1 MNFFGNILSAAV
13 KTATLPIAVAKDVVN
28 VVAGDNPDAIKKHVK
43 SIGDDL
49 DDAFFPPFNQ

>member
-13 KTATLPIAVAKDVVN
+13 KTAMLPIAVATDVVN
-28 VVAGDNPDAIKKHVK
+28 VVAGAIPDAIKKHVK

-49 DDAFFPPFNQ
+49 DDAI

>member
-1 MNFFGNILSAAV
+1 MNFFGNILSAVV

-49 DDAFFPPFNQ
+49 DDAFFP